1 MANARTTSASSG
13 SKRSTTKKPSTK
25 KTSVRKVTNKMT
37 PTDQAVDMSAPM
49 SIEETR
55 TTTPGNMK
63 VSRKTM
69 GIILGVVLVAALLYF
84 AKGWFVAAVVNGEP
98 ISRFQVIRELEARG
112 GKQVLD
118 NEVYIKLVY
127 QEAAKR
133 HVAVTQKEKDDWF
146 KQSEESYAK
155 QGKNLNDL
163 LTQAHFSKAD
173 YIEQSFTINKL
184 LEKMVAGQVKDP
196 TDKEI
201 ADYIAKNSAQLP
213 TGKSDAEM
221 KSYVKDGLRQQA
233 LNDKIQ
239 IMQQEL
245 EKNAKVTYWVNY

>member
-1 MANARTTSASSG
+1 MANVKKS
-13 SKRSTTKKPSTK
+13 STTKSSVKKAPARKTTK
-25 KTSVRKVTNKMT
+25 KLT
-37 PTDQAVDMSAPM
+37 PSDQAVDMSAPM
-49 SIEETR
+49 SIEETQ
-55 TTTPGNMK
+55 TTPPGKMK
-63 VSRKTM
+63 VNRRTV
-69 GIILGVVLVAALLYF
+69 GIILAVLLVAALLYL

-118 NEVYIKLVY
+118 NDVYIKLVY

-133 HVAVTQKEKDDWF
+133 HVTVTQKEKEEWF

-155 QGKNLNDL
+155 QGKNLDDL
-163 LTQAHFSKAD
+163 LTQAHFTKAD
-173 YIEQSFTINKL
+173 YIEQSFTVNKL

-196 TDKEI
+196 SDKQI
-201 ADYIAKNSAQLP
+201 TDYIASNSAQLP

-239 IMQQEL
+239 TMQQEL